1 MAAAVKLTITG
12 TGTGTCSLSGKES
25 CDGLT
30 VTFEDGTTNNQF
42 LGWKA
47 FQQIL
52 RLKAGV
58 TPKTAAPTP
67 PQPTP
72 NGPVATK

>member
-1 MAAAVKLTITG
+1 MAAVKLTITG

-58 TPKTAAPTP
+58 TPKPTSV
-67 PQPTP
+67 PTLP
-72 NGPVATK
+72 VANGPVAAPK